1 MSGSHKR
8 KPALAGAVLLWDGN
22 QRPLFE
28 GVPVVIGSDPKSTIP
43 VHNDEMVS
51 PTHVTVTLHSDYVSV
66 VTDEG
71 VSISIIEY
79 KGMTGVFEGEIQT
92 DEDLQFSLYPG
103 NSDANAERFI
113 NFRVVITNPDTD

>member
-1 MSGSHKR
+1 
-8 KPALAGAVLLWDGN
+8 
-22 QRPLFE
+22 
-28 GVPVVIGSDPKSTIP
+28 
-43 VHNDEMVS
+43 MVS